1 MYNFRRRVKFFVN
14 QGGLYMKGKNNFS
27 LKSSKLNSKL
37 SNYLCFSVILLFM
50 IFSGYIILFKSNTSN
65 LIKILSVIGITLAVI
80 CIFILL
86 YSLKSILSPVNI
98 IAEYAK
104 TISKGELGLSDIVT
118 NDKSSIGE
126 LVRAFNDMKSNLL
139 LFIEQT
145 KSNILVISESVDK
158 MSKSTEISYKGN
170 EQVSSTIQEISSK
183 TQQQLELV
191 KNTADNLN
199 DVSKRVDNILANIK
213 DTETL
218 TMNTS
223 NITKQGIENI
233 NEYNNQIN
241 IISSD
246 LKSTYDFIN
255 KLRSSIKE
263 ITIIVDFIT
272 NISEQLKMLALNASI
287 EAARA
292 GEAGRGFA
300 VVAAETTK
308 LSDAAKDGTI
318 KINNLINSIMANSDF
333 VEKSI
338 EECINNF
345 DKGNEIFSSV
355 KDIFNNISNQNEVI
369 IESMKLISGET
380 TRINQ
385 HAKETTLLSEKLYDA
400 SNAVTSST
408 QEVAAIIEEGV
419 AGLQEINASSSNLSS
434 MLKKIEKLAS
444 RFNTSV
450 KPTDKKPS
458 KQLKLGVIC
467 PNNAEF
473 WNSIKQGI
481 MYAKREL
488 LNRNTKVDL
497 IEIQDTTVENFN
509 KALDNLISEGYDG
522 ISVVGYYKEMAAK
535 INNAA
540 NKGIAVATFNGDVPE
555 SNRLVFVGQN
565 PYSAGLLSGEM
576 MVKEIKRDGKIGIIT
591 SSFNINDHQLRIK
604 GFKESL
610 SKGKNFNVVFE
621 AEAHDND
628 EVAYKKTKQYLEEN
642 KDLNGIFIAAGGISG
657 VARAVVDM
665 GLSGKVKIVCF
676 DFIDSTLNY
685 IKKGVISCSIGQDP
699 FGQGYNPL
707 IYLYNYIVDNKKP
720 ESDKVW
726 TRMDVVNSENVD
738 NMLL

>member
-1 MYNFRRRVKFFVN
+1 
-14 QGGLYMKGKNNFS
+14 MKGKNNFS

>member
-1 MYNFRRRVKFFVN
+1 MK
-14 QGGLYMKGKNNFS
+14 GELYMNEKNNFS
-27 LKSSKLNSKL
+27 LKASKLNSKV
-37 SNYLCFSVILLFM
+37 SNYLYFYVISLFI
-50 IFSGYIILFKSNTSN
+50 IFSGYILLFKSNTSN
-65 LIKILSVIGITLAVI
+65 LIKIISVIGIILSLI
-80 CIFILL
+80 CIFLL
-86 YSLKSILSPVNI
+86 LSSLKSMLSPVNL

-126 LVRAFNDMKSNLL
+126 LAKAFNNMKSNLL

-145 KSNILVISESVDK
+145 KSNILVISESVEK

-170 EQVSSTIQEISSK
+170 EQIASTIQEISSK

-191 KNTADNLN
+191 KSTADNLK
-199 DVSKRVDNILANIK
+199 DISIRVDNILSSIK
-213 DTETL
+213 DTENL

-223 NITKQGIENI
+223 NNTKKGIESI
-233 NEYNNQIN
+233 NEYNKQIN

-246 LKSTYDFIN
+246 LKNTYDFIN
-255 KLRSSIKE
+255 KLRDSIKE
-263 ITIIVDFIT
+263 ITGIVDFIT

-300 VVAAETTK
+300 VVATETTK

-318 KINNLINSIMANSDF
+318 KINNLINSIMDNSNF

-345 DKGNEIFSSV
+345 DKGNQIFLEV
-355 KDIFNNISNQNEVI
+355 KNIFNNISKQSDTIINSMNLINE
-369 IESMKLISGET
+369 EAAQ
-380 TRINQ
+380 INQ
-385 HAKETTLLSEKLYDA
+385 HAKETTLLSESLYNA
-400 SNAVTSST
+400 SKAVTSST
-408 QEVAAIIEEGV
+408 EEVAAIVEEGV
-419 AGLQEINASSSNLSS
+419 AGLQEINASSNNLSS
-434 MLKKIEKLAS
+434 MLKKIEKLAL

-450 KPTDKKPS
+450 KPIDKKPS

-467 PNNAEF
+467 PSNAEF

-497 IEIQDTTVENFN
+497 IEIQDTSVENFN
-509 KALDNLISEGYDG
+509 KALEDMINNGYDG

-535 INNAA
+535 INKAT
-540 NKGIAVATFNGDVPE
+540 NKGIAVATFNGDIPD

-565 PYSAGLLSGEM
+565 PYSAGNLAGEM
-576 MVKEIKRDGKIGIIT
+576 MLKEIKENGKIGIIT

-604 GFKESL
+604 GFKDSL
-610 SKGKNFNVVFE
+610 SKGKNFNILFE
-621 AEAHDND
+621 DEAHDND
-628 EVAYKKTKQYLEEN
+628 DISYKKAKQYLEKN

-657 VARAVVDM
+657 VAKVVEEM
-665 GLSGKVKIVCF
+665 GLRGKVKIICF

-699 FGQGYNPL
+699 FGQGYSPL

-738 NMLL
+738 NMLF